1 MIYQSTYKVPRHAVC
16 CIVLNLPK
24 QDGAARSIISALAEA
39 YRIIT
44 ISRSS
49 FLWVLAQNRCCN
61 STHTAG

>member
-1 MIYQSTYKVPRHAVC
+1 MNVNQIWIKNRQIKMICRFTYKVPRHAVC

-44 ISRSS
+44 ISSSS
-49 FLWVLAQNRCCN
+49 FL
-61 STHTAG
+61 